1 MTATMLK
8 QNPTSQSR
16 DHRGFTL
23 IEVVVAMAVLAILLT
38 LAYPAYVNQAIKARR
53 ADGHALLYE
62 AAQRQQQHFTE
73 CTFFTDVV
81 GDTGNDC
88 PSSEEGLKMLTSSQ
102 EGYYTLSITQPS
114 GNTTYT
120 LTATAV
126 APQTGDTSCG
136 NLTLTDLNIK
146 GCTATGCDVDRCW

>member
-62 AAQRQQQHFTE
+62 AAQRQQQQFTE
-73 CTFFTDVV
+73 NNAFTATV
-81 GDTGNDC
+81 GSG
-88 PSSEEGLKMLTSSQ
+88 GLDMNAGSQ
-102 EGYYTLSITQPS
+102 EGYYTLSIDRPS
-114 GNTTYT
+114 TTTYT

>member
-8 QNPTSQSR
+8 QNPTNQSR

-23 IEVVVAMAVLAILLT
+23 IEVVVAMAILAILLT
-38 LAYPAYVNQAIKARR
+38 LAYPAYLNQAIKARR
-53 ADGHALLYE
+53 ADGHSLLYE
-62 AAQRQQQHFTE
+62 AAQRQQQQFTE
-73 CTFFTDVV
+73 NNAFTATV
-81 GDTGNDC
+81 GSG
-88 PSSEEGLKMLTSSQ
+88 GLDMNAGSQ

-126 APQTGDTSCG
+126 APQTADTSCG
-136 NLTLTDLNIK
+136 NLTLTHLNVK